1 MKLLGKDITANKV
14 MALVQE
20 KLAARGL
27 TTSANDDWKKD
38 AVEPR
43 VDPLSFNLHAL
54 EENSDATKGLPL
66 ETHRDGLAG
75 RVVMLAKSAFRRV
88 GQIFINETL
97 GRQTVFNGH
106 VRDSYAQLSAEVQRL
121 RARVAEL
128 EGRKQPA
135 QPDVQGIAKDVAQG
149 APGGAISGAPVRE
162 APKKKVKADTSAPPV
177 IKSKDVKSL
186 TKAPVSSKKPKAAPA
201 NVLEPAV
208 AMNDAAGPVS
218 KKPLAPVKL
227 QETHVPS
234 PRPVPRTTRRGK

>member
-1 MKLLGKDITANKV
+1 MKLLGKDITASKV
-14 MALVQE
+14 MSLVQE

-27 TTSANDDWKKD
+27 TTASNDDWKKD

-43 VDPLSFNLHAL
+43 IDPLSFNLHAL

-75 RVVMLAKSAFRRV
+75 RVVTLAKSAFRRV

-128 EGRKQPA
+128 EGRKAPV
-135 QPDVQGIAKDVAQG
+135 QPDVNTLAKEVAQG
-149 APGGAISGAPVRE
+149 APGGPISGAPVRDE
-162 APKKKVKADTSAPPV
+162 PKKKKVATAKPV
-177 IKSKDVKSL
+177 IPSKDL
-186 TKAPVSSKKPKAAPA
+186 KAILKTPVASKKPKAPA
-201 NVLEPAV
+201 TNVLEPAV
-208 AMNDAAGPVS
+208 AMNDAAGAVS
-218 KKPLAPVKL
+218 KKHLAPVKL

-234 PRPVPRTTRRGK
+234 PRPAPRNTRRGK

>member
-1 MKLLGKDITANKV
+1 MKLLGKDITASKV

-27 TTSANDDWKKD
+27 APASNDDWKKD
-38 AVEPR
+38 IVEPR

-66 ETHRDGLAG
+66 ETHRDGIAG
-75 RVVMLAKSAFRRV
+75 RVVTLAKTAFRRV

-128 EGRKQPA
+128 EGRKPA
-135 QPDVQGIAKDVAQG
+135 AAPDVKNEVQTLAQDVAQG
-149 APGGAISGAPVRE
+149 APSAPVRKA
-162 APKKKVKADTSAPPV
+162 APKKNVKPV
-177 IKSKDVKSL
+177 IPSKDVKSL
-186 TKAPVSSKKPKAAPA
+186 SKTPVTSKKAKAPAEK
-201 NVLEPAV
+201 VLEPAA
-208 AMNDAAGPVS
+208 AMNDSAGAVS
-218 KKPLAPVKL
+218 KKHLTAVKL
-227 QETHVPS
+227 EETHVPS
-234 PRPVPRTTRRGK
+234 PRPPPRNTRRGK

>member
-1 MKLLGKDITANKV
+1 MKLLGKDITASKV
-14 MALVQE
+14 MSLVQE

-27 TTSANDDWKKD
+27 MTASNDDWKKD

-75 RVVMLAKSAFRRV
+75 RVVTIAKSAFRRV

-162 APKKKVKADTSAPPV
+162 EPRKKKPQQNVKPV
-177 IKSKDVKSL
+177 IPSKDL
-186 TKAPVSSKKPKAAPA
+186 KAILKTPAISKKPKAPA
-201 NVLEPAV
+201 SKVLEPAV
-208 AMNDAAGPVS
+208 AMNDAVGAVS
-218 KKPLAPVKL
+218 KKQTAPVKL
-227 QETHVPS
+227 AETQVPP
-234 PRPVPRTTRRGK
+234 PRPVPRNTRRGK